1 MPRFPCAPI
10 PPPIPRWDR
19 WVLTSLASPP
29 ITAFPVLTA
38 GRLPH
43 HPFRGLHSVHSRC
56 GLRARRITYVIP
68 YTEGSSRF
76 VTSTTAPIATG
87 GSESRRAG
95 LPPAGKSRLFTAHVK
110 VGSKSGLMI
119 TVSDGGAAGSPRASW
134 LFMLASRTGQVLVRN
149 PLPEKPATSAAYEPP
164 SQKTGQVL
172 VRTPGGEKARIS
184 APARGYVRR
193 SELPYIPFAEGP
205 LSFPF
210 QQPLTSYTQH
220 AASHAVPPTAERRT
234 PFFFS
239 AQH

>member
-1 MPRFPCAPI
+1 MTFFPLRGITYDAEYPASSLLRAHPPPHKARSGPRGPPVDCPPRQPPVGLPVLPRSPCAHI
-10 PPPIPRWDR
+10 PPPIPRWYR
-19 WVLTSLASPP
+19 WTLTSLSSPP

-110 VGSKSGLMI
+110 VG
-119 TVSDGGAAGSPRASW
+119 P
-134 LFMLASRTGQVLVRN
+134 
-149 PLPEKPATSAAYEPP
+149 
-164 SQKTGQVL
+164 
-172 VRTPGGEKARIS
+172 
-184 APARGYVRR
+184 
-193 SELPYIPFAEGP
+193 
-205 LSFPF
+205 
-210 QQPLTSYTQH
+210 
-220 AASHAVPPTAERRT
+220 
-234 PFFFS
+234 
-239 AQH
+239 